1 MFGFRELDDYS
12 SKEQCSMSQFSF
24 ANEVER
30 TASFSI
36 ILDFLLHILKMK
48 LEKKRGLK
56 DRASSNSD
64 PLKERNMTTANT
76 KDPFQRG
83 SFYHLTEK
91 CV

>member
-1 MFGFRELDDYS
+1 MWVISYKNMFCFRELDDYS

-48 LEKKRGLK
+48 LEKKEDLK
-56 DRASSNSD
+56 IEQV
-64 PLKERNMTTANT
+64 LIQT
-76 KDPFQRG
+76 
-83 SFYHLTEK
+83 L
-91 CV
+91 

>member
-1 MFGFRELDDYS
+1 
-12 SKEQCSMSQFSF
+12 MSQFSF
-24 ANEVER
+24 ANGVER
-30 TASFSI
+30 TASFRI
-36 ILDFLLHILKMK
+36 MLHFLLHILKMK

-56 DRASSNSD
+56 DRASSYSD

-83 SFYHLTEK
+83 SFDHLTEK